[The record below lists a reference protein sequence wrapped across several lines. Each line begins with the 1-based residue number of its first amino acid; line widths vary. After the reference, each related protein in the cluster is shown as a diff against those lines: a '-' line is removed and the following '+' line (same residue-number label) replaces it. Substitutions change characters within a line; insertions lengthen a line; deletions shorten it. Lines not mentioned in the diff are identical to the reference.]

1 MRPHYQSLRDV
12 SRTFALSIEQLPA
25 GLRNSI
31 TIAYLLFRVSDALE
45 DQPEMPAREKSSLLR
60 LWVDILEGRQ
70 PVQRLA
76 TALSGLDAADP
87 EMHVAQ
93 SAGDILQALHALPE
107 EVEQAI
113 LQRLARSS
121 LGMARWQDHGPYV
134 ENEDALD
141 DYMHQVAGR
150 VGYLLTDIF
159 AWYSPIVRERKSM
172 LMPLSRECGLAL
184 QTVNIIRGMR
194 KDYERGWVYV
204 PQSYYERVGLTRNSM
219 FDPQNF
225 DQSLQVVELLAQ
237 KAERHLWGGME
248 YVIHLPRR
256 LHSVRLACMWPVYFA
271 VGTLAVSSQ
280 QRQRA
285 LERGQARPP
294 AGDGDHGQHAAAG
307 LVEPLAAFLLLAVE
321 PPHPR
326 TGQTASETR
335 PQPVLAHAHQPAAA
349 NPNRVPPRRGL

>member
-1 MRPHYQSLRDV
+1 MLSFTGTSSTPVDMRQHYQSLRDV

-25 GLRNSI
+25 GLRDSI

-45 DQPEMPAREKSSLLR
+45 DQPELPAHEKSSLLR
-60 LWVDILEGRQ
+60 LWVEVLEGRQ
-70 PVQRLA
+70 PVEHLTA
-76 TALSGLDAADP
+76 ALSGLDEADP
-87 EMHVAQ
+87 EVRVAR
-93 SAGDILQALHALPE
+93 SAGDILQALHALPA
-107 EVEQAI
+107 EVERAI
-113 LQRLARSS
+113 LQRLGRSS

-204 PQSYYERVGLTRNSM
+204 PQSYYERVGLTRDSM
-219 FDPQNF
+219 FDPANF
-225 DQSLQVVELLAQ
+225 DQSLQVVEMLAQ

-271 VGTLAVSSQ
+271 VGTLAVSRNNASVLSSEAKLGRQ
-280 QRQRA
+280 QVMEIMASTRLLGWSNHWLRFYYW
-285 LERGQARPP
+285 LLNRRTRETSRSPLS
-294 AGDGDHGQHAAAG
+294 
-307 LVEPLAAFLLLAVE
+307 LVPSPL
-321 PPHPR
+321 
-326 TGQTASETR
+326 
-335 PQPVLAHAHQPAAA
+335 
-349 NPNRVPPRRGL
+349 

>member
-1 MRPHYQSLRDV
+1 MLSFLDTIRPDVDMRPHYQSLRDV

-25 GLRNSI
+25 GLRDSI

-45 DQPEMPAREKSSLLR
+45 DQPEIPAREKSSLLR

-76 TALSGLDAADP
+76 TALAGLDAADP

-113 LQRLARSS
+113 LQRLASSS

-204 PQSYYERVGLTRNSM
+204 PQSYYERVGLTRDSM

-271 VGTLAVSSQ
+271 VGTLAVSRNNASVLSSEAKIGRQ
-280 QRQRA
+280 QVMEIMASTRLLGWSNHWLRFYYW
-285 LERGQARPP
+285 LLNRRTREP
-294 AGDGDHGQHAAAG
+294 AKPRLR
-307 LVEPLAAFLLLAVE
+307 LVPSPL
-321 PPHPR
+321 
-326 TGQTASETR
+326 
-335 PQPVLAHAHQPAAA
+335 
-349 NPNRVPPRRGL
+349 

>member
-1 MRPHYQSLRDV
+1 MLSFTGTPKTPVDMRPHYQSLRDV

-25 GLRNSI
+25 GLRDSI

-45 DQPEMPAREKSSLLR
+45 DQPELPAQEKSRLLR

-70 PVQRLA
+70 PVRELTSELA
-76 TALSGLDAADP
+76 GLDEADP
-87 EMHVAQ
+87 EIRVAR
-93 SAGDILQALHALPE
+93 SAGEILEALHVLPD
-107 EVEQAI
+107 EVEHAI
-113 LQRLARSS
+113 LQRLGRSS

-204 PQSYYERVGLTRNSM
+204 PQSYYEPIGLTRDSM
-219 FDPQNF
+219 FDPENF
-225 DQSLQVVELLAQ
+225 EQSLQVVELLAQ

-271 VGTLAVSSQ
+271 VGTLAVSRNNASVLSSEAKLGRQ
-280 QRQRA
+280 QVMEIMASTRLLGWSNHWLRFYYW
-285 LERGQARPP
+285 LLNHRTREPARPP
-294 AGDGDHGQHAAAG
+294 LS
-307 LVEPLAAFLLLAVE
+307 LVPSPL
-321 PPHPR
+321 
-326 TGQTASETR
+326 
-335 PQPVLAHAHQPAAA
+335 
-349 NPNRVPPRRGL
+349 